1 MLIPFSCNVR
11 CEDTGLTFPD
21 FDATICAEIAGVTDG
36 REVID
41 VTQVWITDEDGRRV
55 DLAASNSPLARSV
68 AWIVCDAAERS
79 EKVLLT
85 LRDEAWVRRQERA
98 A

>member
-1 MLIPFSCNVR
+1 MLIPFSCDVR
-11 CEDTGLTFPD
+11 CEDTGLTFHD
-21 FDATICAEIAGVTDG
+21 FDCTISAEIAGITDG

-41 VTQVWITDEDGRRV
+41 VTQVWVDGV
-55 DLAASNSPLARSV
+55 DLAACNSPLARSV

-79 EKVLLT
+79 EQVLLT